1 MTDDARRKILEAVAA
16 GRMDPGLAADALSD
30 IDAGYEP
37 DLSGEE
43 AERTVTAER
52 RVEVRTP
59 ASSRAT
65 AITSIKVD
73 GNFRSIEV
81 VGDSDVR
88 EAVAEGPHRV
98 RWEGDVLVIDGTAGF
113 DHDDDDDE
121 DRPDFGE
128 WFRTTGPRRIHKARM
143 AYARGGAD
151 FKSRPLRVRMNP
163 DLPLD
168 ARVEA
173 GPLTIRRVRGPLKAR
188 VAAGP
193 LVIEGF
199 ASPIDVRVAAG
210 KVVASGRLDHGVS
223 TIDCD
228 AGKVKL
234 HLEHGSD
241 ARVNASATLGKV
253 DFGGTRAARRDHR
266 DDFNW
271 AGVRDEF
278 GNLSDLGDRLGR
290 LLNNAFSDEH
300 EMVVGAGT
308 AVVDIRVSMGSAD
321 ISFDDTPSS

>member
-16 GRMDPGLAADALSD
+16 GRMDPGDAADALAD
-30 IDAGYEP
+30 IDAGFAPPADDAHVHEP
-37 DLSGEE
+37 
-43 AERTVTAER
+43 AEDDRAPGR
-52 RVEVRTP
+52 
-59 ASSRAT
+59 RAT
-65 AITSIKVD
+65 RVASIKVD

-81 VGDSDVR
+81 VGDDGVN
-88 EAVAEGPHRV
+88 EAIADGPHRV
-98 RWEGDVLVIDGTAGF
+98 RWEGDVLVIDGAAVF
-113 DHDDDDDE
+113 DDDE
-121 DRPDFGE
+121 DDDARPDFGE
-128 WFRTTGPRRIHKARM
+128 WFRTTGPRRIHRARM
-143 AYARGGAD
+143 AYTGGGD
-151 FKSRPLRVRMNP
+151 FKSRPLRVRVNP
-163 DLPLD
+163 DLPLE

-173 GPLTIRRVRGPLKAR
+173 GPLTIRRVRGPVKAR

-199 ASPIDVRVAAG
+199 ESPIDIKVAAG
-210 KVVASGRLDHGVS
+210 KVVASGLLDHGVS

-241 ARVNASATLGKV
+241 ARVTASATLGKV
-253 DFGGTRAARRDHR
+253 EFGGRRSARREHR
-266 DDFNW
+266 DDLHW
-271 AGVRDEF
+271 GGMRDEF
-278 GNLSDLGDRLGR
+278 GNLGDLGDRLGR

-321 ISFDDTPSS
+321 ITFDDQPASYE